1 MIPDGWEKLRI
12 SEVCE
17 LIVDCVNKTATT
29 VDVKTP
35 YRMVRTSNIRDG
47 KLKLD
52 NARYVDRETYD
63 IATAKA
69 VKTARADNRQ
79 ASPD

>member
-1 MIPDGWEKLRI
+1 MTLQEIVD
-12 SEVCE
+12 
-17 LIVDCVNKTATT
+17 LIVDCVNKTADT
-29 VDVKTP
+29 VDVETP

-63 IATAKA
+63 KWTR
-69 VKTARADNRQ
+69 RANDNFDNFCIN
-79 ASPD
+79 S